1 MPRGRRE
8 ASRAFS
14 HPLHRPGRPAY
25 TGPGVLQYTLL
36 SGTAPRTPPGVPRDD
51 VDVQV
56 HHRLPGG
63 GVDVVAVGVEAF
75 VEEVFCVPE
84 EGEECDLFRGRAED
98 EEEA

>member
-1 MPRGRRE
+1 
-8 ASRAFS
+8 
-14 HPLHRPGRPAY
+14 
-25 TGPGVLQYTLL
+25 
-36 SGTAPRTPPGVPRDD
+36 